1 MFVLTLLFQF
11 GSKSYRNLVTKVATE
26 PEFLVGKEKMLL
38 LVALVTVSVTILS
51 PVNASDHNI
60 SVLFVLPIQEA
71 RERYQLPCYPSSTG
85 R

>member
-1 MFVLTLLFQF
+1 M
-11 GSKSYRNLVTKVATE
+11 ATE

-85 R
+85 RQP

>member
-1 MFVLTLLFQF
+1 M
-11 GSKSYRNLVTKVATE
+11 ATE

-60 SVLFVLPIQEA
+60 SVSFVLPIQEA